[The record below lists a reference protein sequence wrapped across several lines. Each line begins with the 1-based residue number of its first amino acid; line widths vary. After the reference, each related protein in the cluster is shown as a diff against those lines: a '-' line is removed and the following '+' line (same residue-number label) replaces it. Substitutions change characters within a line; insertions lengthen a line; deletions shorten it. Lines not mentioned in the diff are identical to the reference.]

1 MEIPCP
7 DGDDYDLSA
16 ASVYA
21 TVLSAREQYGDD
33 PAVAET
39 ALVMLSML
47 RRLVHAERLCRQ
59 LTAQVEAQAEL
70 LRQRK
75 EMAR

>member
-16 ASVYA
+16 ASVHA
-21 TVLSAREQYGDD
+21 TTLVILEQYGDD
-33 PAVAET
+33 PDVTET
-39 ALVMLSML
+39 ALVMLALL
-47 RRLVHAERLCRQ
+47 RRLAHAERLCRQ
-59 LTAQVEAQAEL
+59 LPAQVKAQAEL
-70 LRQRK
+70 LRQRR